1 MPGVFFLKTQF
12 KGTKWIHMN
21 IYYQFLNFLTKHL
34 EEMFQ
39 YNLSLLIDTILLKRA
54 MFSAKKSSDLI
65 FLDKSAELAC
75 AMLLPLVS

>member
-1 MPGVFFLKTQF
+1 
-12 KGTKWIHMN
+12 MN

-75 AMLLPLVS
+75 AILLHVPLVS

>member
-1 MPGVFFLKTQF
+1 
-12 KGTKWIHMN
+12 MN

-54 MFSAKKSSDLI
+54 MFSSSAKKSSDLI

-75 AMLLPLVS
+75 AILLPLVS